1 MRAPAAARGYDREA
15 TPAPRTRA
23 LGKELRTSVLAP
35 ELFVEREA
43 AELGRSRRAAQLVMA
58 ASRRLAAG
66 VVAFVLHV
74 HVHVLFT
81 VHASSTAENGAKPV
95 VIDAH
100 VHMVSSTNGLDYL
113 WAQTPSSLSPPRTC
127 PCAPPC
133 MCNWTQTE
141 YSVASATLKPTHVI
155 L

>member
-1 MRAPAAARGYDREA
+1 MRCARGAKNAAAQKTRPPGGGI
-15 TPAPRTRA
+15 APRRRPGARRPGIRSRGNACTPHQRA

-100 VHMVSSTNGLDYL
+100 VAIATAGSTRGIV
-113 WAQTPSSLSPPRTC
+113 PRS
-127 PCAPPC
+127 
-133 MCNWTQTE
+133 QQ
-141 YSVASATLKPTHVI
+141 
-155 L
+155 